1 MISFIEKIKTKK
13 LSFNKKLLQLKWKL
27 VFKHQNVKFKKDILS
42 RNIINMKK

>member
-27 VFKHQNVKFKKDILS
+27 EFKHQNLKFRKAIINN
-42 RNIINMKK
+42 NIINIKK